1 MAENKALDGTE
12 NELPSLG
19 VVRSAGSER
28 GVTAE
33 GHLSGSKIE
42 GYEGSPRN

>member
-1 MAENKALDGTE
+1 MAENKALNGTE

-33 GHLSGSKIE
+33 GHLNASRIE
-42 GYEGSPRN
+42 GYGGDSWN